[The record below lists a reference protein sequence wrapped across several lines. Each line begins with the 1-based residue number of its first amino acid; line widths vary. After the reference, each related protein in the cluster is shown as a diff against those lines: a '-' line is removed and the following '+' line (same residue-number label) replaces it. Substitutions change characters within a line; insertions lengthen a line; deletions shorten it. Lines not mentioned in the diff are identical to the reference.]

1 MDIIRSYLRVIR
13 YPLFAIPIVATLPG
27 ALIASSGQLSWR
39 VGLALLIA
47 LFGYFAGM
55 MKNDYFHQDRD
66 LIVNPHRP
74 IPSKDLSSYQV
85 LVSASVIYILCV
97 VFGFMLNYK
106 AGLLVIFLVMISH
119 LYNAI
124 LSQCGVWGSVSL
136 PIGIGTL
143 SVFGAIA
150 VSGQVPRLVW
160 YAFTATALYDFG
172 THIITTFKDIE
183 LDRRVGVLSTPLQL
197 GVWPALILS
206 AVVTFFSFGVAVL
219 PYWTESVSWHYISWV
234 ILALVATVVARI
246 PLYIDPNEENGYLAL
261 KGSMVGAIVFFP
273 CLIGAKLAFWQSALI
288 VLPLLLLTLTLLEIS
303 KQKV

>member
-1 MDIIRSYLRVIR
+1 MGVIRSYLRVIR

-27 ALIASSGQLSWR
+27 ALMASSGQLSWR

-47 LFGYFAGM
+47 SFGYFAGM
-55 MKNDYFHQDRD
+55 MKYDYFHRDRD

-74 IPSKDLSSYQV
+74 IPSKDLSARQV
-85 LVSASVIYILCV
+85 LVSASTIYIFCV
-97 VFGFMLNYK
+97 CFGFFLNYK
-106 AGLLVIFLVMISH
+106 AGLLVVFLVMISH

-124 LSQCGVWGSVSL
+124 LSQYGVWGSISL

-150 VSGQVPRLVW
+150 VSGRVPRLVW
-160 YAFTATALYDFG
+160 YAFVATTLYDFG
-172 THIITTFKDIE
+172 THIITTFKDME

-197 GVWPALILS
+197 GVWPALVLS
-206 AVVTFFSFGVAVL
+206 AVATFFSFGVAVL
-219 PYWTESVSWHYISWV
+219 PHWTESVSWHYISWV
-234 ILALVATVVARI
+234 ILASIATVFARI
-246 PLYIDPNEENGYLAL
+246 PLYLDPNEKNGYLAL

-273 CLIGAKLAFWQSALI
+273 CLIGIELTFWKSALVI
-288 VLPLLLLTLTLLEIS
+288 LPLLLLTLTLLEVS

>member
-1 MDIIRSYLRVIR
+1 MGVIRSYLRVIR

-47 LFGYFAGM
+47 SFGYFAGM
-55 MKNDYFHQDRD
+55 MKNDYFHRDRD

-74 IPSKDLSSYQV
+74 IPSKDLSARQV
-85 LVSASVIYILCV
+85 LVSASTIYIFCV
-97 VFGFMLNYK
+97 CFGFFLNYK
-106 AGLLVIFLVMISH
+106 AGLLVVFLVMISH

-124 LSQCGVWGSVSL
+124 LSQYGVWGSISL

-150 VSGQVPRLVW
+150 VSGRVPRLVW
-160 YAFTATALYDFG
+160 YAFVATTLYDFG

-197 GVWPALILS
+197 GVWPALVLS
-206 AVVTFFSFGVAVL
+206 AVATFFSFGVAVL
-219 PYWTESVSWHYISWV
+219 PHWTESVSWHYISWV
-234 ILALVATVVARI
+234 ILASIATVFARI
-246 PLYIDPNEENGYLAL
+246 PLYLDPSEKNGYLAL

-273 CLIGAKLAFWQSALI
+273 CLIGIELTFWKSALVI
-288 VLPLLLLTLTLLEIS
+288 LPLLLLTLTLLEVS

>member
-1 MDIIRSYLRVIR
+1 MGVIRSYLRVIR

-47 LFGYFAGM
+47 SFGYFAGM
-55 MKNDYFHQDRD
+55 MKNDYFHRDRD

-74 IPSKDLSSYQV
+74 IPSKDLSARQV
-85 LVSASVIYILCV
+85 LVSASTIYIFCV
-97 VFGFMLNYK
+97 CFGFFLNYK
-106 AGLLVIFLVMISH
+106 AGLLVVFLVMISH

-124 LSQCGVWGSVSL
+124 LSQYGVWGSISL

-150 VSGQVPRLVW
+150 VSGRVPRLVW
-160 YAFTATALYDFG
+160 YAFVATTLYDFG

-197 GVWPALILS
+197 GVWPALVLS
-206 AVVTFFSFGVAVL
+206 AVATFCSFGVAVL
-219 PYWTESVSWHYISWV
+219 PHWTESVSWHYISWV
-234 ILALVATVVARI
+234 ILASIATVFARI
-246 PLYIDPNEENGYLAL
+246 PLYLDPNEKNGYLAL

-273 CLIGAKLAFWQSALI
+273 CLIGIELTFWKSALVI
-288 VLPLLLLTLTLLEIS
+288 LPLLLLTLTLLEVS